1 MHSISPEQSHFSSMP
16 LYHFFSYLLLLS
28 LLSSSFL
35 FSSLLFSSSLFS
47 SPISSSHLSSLL
59 SSSLFSSP
67 IFNNLHAP
75 TLYCIVWISMDSC
88 LNQWDVKP
96 FRAGGAG
103 ASRLERSFVGG
114 KHGAEKLLL
123 KCSWSPDQQKVAC
136 GSADRCS
143 IKSHHITSHHVYDIT
158 SHDITSYYMY
168 DITSHDIITHHII
181 SHHITS
187 HI

>member
-1 MHSISPEQSHFSSMP
+1 
-16 LYHFFSYLLLLS
+16 
-28 LLSSSFL
+28 
-35 FSSLLFSSSLFS
+35 
-47 SPISSSHLSSLL
+47 
-59 SSSLFSSP
+59 
-67 IFNNLHAP
+67 
-75 TLYCIVWISMDSC
+75 MDSC

-168 DITSHDIITHHII
+168 DITSHDIITHHIT
-181 SHHITS
+181 SHHIISYQSYYIISYDIVDMKNWTLLYFHYSSYSS
-187 HI
+187 HPAIVVVLRAYTNHHHQPFLDTPGSDTKSQGSQKSERSISQLIIHLINQPNNL